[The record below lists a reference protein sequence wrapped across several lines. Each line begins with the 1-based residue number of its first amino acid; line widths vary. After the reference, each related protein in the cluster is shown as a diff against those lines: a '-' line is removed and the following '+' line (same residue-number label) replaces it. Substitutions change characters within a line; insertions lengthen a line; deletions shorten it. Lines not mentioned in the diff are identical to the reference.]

1 MPGDSVAV
9 LGAGGIGVCTAL
21 MLRRRGREVFL
32 IDRAPPASETSGGN
46 AGIVGDCSAV
56 PLNNPS
62 LRANLFSLL
71 CESEYLRFHR
81 RYAAANLPWLWRF
94 WKHSAP
100 ESSARRARA
109 LHSLLSRSRT
119 LHRRWMAECE
129 LQNYPREGGWIK
141 CYRRERSFAAAAPE
155 RRLWDSLGVRYEIA
169 DAARIAELAPSL
181 RPLFARGAYLPETF
195 SAPDPRRTV
204 REYAKQF
211 SDRGGRFM
219 REDIQEIR
227 PLRDGWETTF
237 RGGEKLKTKTAVV
250 SLGPW
255 SRDFLRRMNLR
266 APIAFERGGHRN
278 FAPGGASLNIA
289 VADMDGGYIA
299 VMQEKTMR
307 MTSGVYFAGLDA
319 PPPKMQLDDAERRL
333 REAIPDTGA
342 QTGDDWFG
350 ARPTAPDAMP
360 IVGECKLPGLW
371 LATAHQHI
379 GFATAPATGELVA
392 DLMCGNA
399 PQIPATPFSPARFGI

>member
-9 LGAGGIGVCTAL
+9 LGAGGVGVCAAL
-21 MLRRRGREVFL
+21 MLRRRGRDVFL

-46 AGIVGDCSAV
+46 AGIVSDSSAV

-71 CESEYLRFHR
+71 CGGESLRLHR

-94 WKHSAP
+94 WKHSAAD
-100 ESSARRARA
+100 SSARRARSLYA
-109 LHSLLSRSRT
+109 LLSRSKT
-119 LHRRWMAECE
+119 LHRRWMAECG
-129 LQNYPREGGWIK
+129 LRNYPREGGWMK
-141 CYRRERSFAAAAPE
+141 CYRRERSFAAAAAE

-169 DAARIAELAPSL
+169 DAARIAELAPSS
-181 RPLFARGAYLPETF
+181 RPLFARGVYLPETF
-195 SAPDPRRTV
+195 SAPDPRRAV

-211 SDRGGRFM
+211 SERGGRFM
-219 REDIQEIR
+219 REDIRALR

-237 RGGEKLKTKTAVV
+237 RGGGKLKTKAAVV
-250 SLGPW
+250 ALGPW
-255 SRDFLRRMNLR
+255 SRDFLRRMNIR

-278 FAPGGASLNIA
+278 FAPGDAELNVA
-289 VADMDGGYIA
+289 VADVDGGYIA
-299 VMQEKTMR
+299 VMQETSVR

-319 PPPKMQLDDAERRL
+319 PPPKAQLDAAERRL
-333 REAIPDTGA
+333 REAVHGLGA
-342 QTGDDWFG
+342 QIGGDWFG

-360 IVGECKLPGLW
+360 IVGECKIPGLW

-392 DLMCGNA
+392 DLMCGDA
-399 PQIPATPFSPARFGI
+399 PRISAAAFSPARFGL